1 MKKLLFFVLSVFVFI
16 NLFSQTLSTPIIWL
30 KPTMQGDSAFLLNV
44 ETIPI
49 AQSLNSLKLPKSYI
63 NNNPSVHV
71 LDSLNI
77 YKMPYDSLSK
87 GKQATIFT
95 AYYTVSLNK
104 IGLWEISKDSNRLIW
119 LNSQEISYKNTKI
132 TYRDS
137 TEPGPIVNISHY
149 NLPKRDSIL
158 SNEDT
163 LFIGK
168 EGDHYFSGDFGEY
181 LYFTGAL
188 NQEDERK
195 WETYLAIKY
204 GATLKNQYVN
214 SQGDTLWST
223 KEDSLYSQ
231 GIAGIGRDDLTTLYQ
246 RKSHIYQDNISL
258 NLTDS
263 ISQDNTY
270 IIWGHNGLEAIP
282 SIPYPIDTLQY
293 LQMTR
298 QWKVQPYKYNT
309 QAQQLNTEIIYNY
322 PYNVSPGGVILII
335 NRNSD
340 TDLNPYTS
348 DRYYPDSIGGG
359 NIYFKNILWDTD
371 NSGQD
376 YFTIAIN
383 TDSLNQDL
391 PTKSETINYSDQSS
405 TEKEL
410 TLQLQPNPSTGTF
423 TLHISQE
430 KDAPLNIRIT
440 DSHGKEIKKYTKEQA
455 SQETTLTDSI
465 DNVGVYLI
473 QVSNQE
479 ERKTIKLLIVK

>member
-163 LFIGK
+163 L
-168 EGDHYFSGDFGEY
+168 D
-181 LYFTGAL
+181 
-188 NQEDERK
+188 
-195 WETYLAIKY
+195 
-204 GATLKNQYVN
+204 
-214 SQGDTLWST
+214 
-223 KEDSLYSQ
+223 
-231 GIAGIGRDDLTTLYQ
+231 
-246 RKSHIYQDNISL
+246 RKSTRL
-258 NLTDS
+258 N
-263 ISQDNTY
+263 
-270 IIWGHNGLEAIP
+270 
-282 SIPYPIDTLQY
+282 
-293 LQMTR
+293 
-298 QWKVQPYKYNT
+298 
-309 QAQQLNTEIIYNY
+309 
-322 PYNVSPGGVILII
+322 
-335 NRNSD
+335 
-340 TDLNPYTS
+340 
-348 DRYYPDSIGGG
+348 
-359 NIYFKNILWDTD
+359 
-371 NSGQD
+371 
-376 YFTIAIN
+376 
-383 TDSLNQDL
+383 
-391 PTKSETINYSDQSS
+391 SS
-405 TEKEL
+405 HL
-410 TLQLQPNPSTGTF
+410 
-423 TLHISQE
+423 
-430 KDAPLNIRIT
+430 
-440 DSHGKEIKKYTKEQA
+440 
-455 SQETTLTDSI
+455 
-465 DNVGVYLI
+465 
-473 QVSNQE
+473 
-479 ERKTIKLLIVK
+479 